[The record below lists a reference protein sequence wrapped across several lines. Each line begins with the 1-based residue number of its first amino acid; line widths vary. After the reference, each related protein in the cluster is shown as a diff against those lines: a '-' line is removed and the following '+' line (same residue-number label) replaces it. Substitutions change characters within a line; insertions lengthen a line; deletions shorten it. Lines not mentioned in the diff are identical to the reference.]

1 MGGAIGLAI
10 VTSVLNSFVHSRLSD
25 FLSADQVDS
34 LLQTSVAMDSLQPEQ
49 QVRVRTIFG
58 QGYDVQMRILIG
70 LAAAQ
75 LPGSLLMWQKNQ
87 IVV

>member
-1 MGGAIGLAI
+1 MRGAIGLAI
-10 VTSVLNSFVHSRLSD
+10 VTSVLNSFVHSRLSN

-34 LLQTSVAMDSLQPEQ
+34 LLQTSVAMNSLQPEQ

-58 QGYDVQMRILIG
+58 QEYDVQMRILIE

-75 LPGSLLMWQKNQ
+75 LSESLLMWQKNQ

>member
-1 MGGAIGLAI
+1 M
-10 VTSVLNSFVHSRLSD
+10 N
-25 FLSADQVDS
+25 
-34 LLQTSVAMDSLQPEQ
+34 SLQPEQ

-58 QGYDVQMRILIG
+58 QEYDVQMRILIE

-75 LPGSLLMWQKNQ
+75 LSESLLMWQKNQ